1 MIDADP
7 MTANGAQTVRD
18 AKRRLREQAGARR
31 RDLHRAAARTAGG
44 QLVENFFAA
53 LAPPPGTA
61 ISGYWPIRDEI
72 DPRPLLAALGERG
85 CVCALPAIVAMDQP
99 LEFRRWQPGDAL
111 IRGRFGTSEP
121 AADAEIVTP
130 AMLLV
135 PLLAFD
141 RRGNRLG
148 YGAGF
153 YDRSIA
159 ALRRAGPAV
168 AIGLA
173 YAGQE
178 VDNVPHDP
186 ADVPLDWLITETG
199 AICVGDQPAAG
210 GRSNP

>member
-1 MIDADP
+1 
-7 MTANGAQTVRD
+7 MTANGAQTVRE
-18 AKRRLREQAGARR
+18 AKARLRKEAGARR
-31 RDLHRAAARTAGG
+31 RDLHRAAAATAGA

-53 LAPPPGTA
+53 LAPAPGSA
-61 ISGYWPIRDEI
+61 ISGFWPIRDEI
-72 DPRPLLAALGERG
+72 DPRPLLRALDERG

-111 IRGRFGTSEP
+111 VRGRFGTSEP

-159 ALRRAGPAV
+159 SLRRAGPAV

-173 YAGQE
+173 FAGQE

-199 AICVGDQPAAG
+199 ALRVGDQPAAG
-210 GRSNP
+210 GRTNS